1 MTWRES
7 EKFLRR
13 WRLEG
18 KGRGFFK
25 EVVMGESIG
34 GFSMGEKKK
43 KAREEEKK
51 GIGRGGERWGG
62 EVR

>member
-1 MTWRES
+1 
-7 EKFLRR
+7 
-13 WRLEG
+13 
-18 KGRGFFK
+18 
-25 EVVMGESIG
+25 MGESIG
-34 GFSMGEKKK
+34 GFSMGGKKK